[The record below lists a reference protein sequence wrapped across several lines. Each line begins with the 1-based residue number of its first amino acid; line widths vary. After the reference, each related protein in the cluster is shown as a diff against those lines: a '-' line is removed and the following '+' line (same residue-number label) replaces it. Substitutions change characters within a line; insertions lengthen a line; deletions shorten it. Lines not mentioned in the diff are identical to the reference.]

1 MKKMILMIAVGFG
14 VLSFIP
20 SNTEVVNS
28 EIVQSSSFSLM
39 NDTKEAVSI
48 HTGGGFVTLQK
59 GGKTS
64 ITCNVGKE
72 VRWANSGTK
81 GDLIFKIDDSMC
93 GTTVKLSDY
102 K

>member
-1 MKKMILMIAVGFG
+1 MKKLFLMMVVGFG
-14 VLSFIP
+14 FFSFAP
-20 SNTEVVNS
+20 QNTEKINT
-28 EIVQSSSFSLM
+28 EIVQSSSFSLL
-39 NDTKEAVSI
+39 NDTKESVSI
-48 HTGGGFVTLQK
+48 HTGGGYVTLQK

-64 ITCNVGKE
+64 ITCTVGKE

-81 GDLIFKIDDSMC
+81 GDLIFKISDDMC